1 MRHLKQSTRRPLI
14 VINYIALVL
23 FILCFVWATN
33 THGNVIAIIL
43 AALTFATLIGTAF
56 FLYYKTGYMFLV
68 NFKNRNLL
76 DERQSKERLNAL
88 GISFSI
94 YGVYSILALAFF
106 TWFVNE
112 SGRTRI
118 PVLDIDQ
125 AIFTLA
131 FYLVNILPASVIAW
145 TEGDLPAG
153 ETGL

>member
-1 MRHLKQSTRRPLI
+1 MRHLKQSIRRTFI

-33 THGNVIAIIL
+33 TQGNVTAIIL
-43 AALTFATLIGTAF
+43 AAVTFAGLIGTAF
-56 FLYYKTGYMFLV
+56 FLYYRTGYMFLA
-68 NFKNRNLL
+68 NYKNRKKL

-88 GISFSI
+88 ATSYAI
-94 YGVYSILALAFF
+94 YGGYSILALAFF

-112 SGRTRI
+112 NGRTRI

-131 FYLVNILPASVIAW
+131 FYLVNILPASVIGW
-145 TEGDLPAG
+145 TERDLPVDG
-153 ETGL
+153 